1 MSNKTTYTVRM
12 AKATT
17 EDVESAM
24 KVATIIEGLHKGQ
37 HPGDADFFDEDDS
50 EHLRALHDSL
60 IAATANAGGGLFR
73 VAAGMHTLLDS
84 GILDPDDECLA
95 LHPRLQPIVWEA
107 PSAEIDQ
114 ALKAVDSPGATTDE
128 LRAAARTLR
137 AEVLLRWEQRTA
149 LSFRLQDLR
158 NAVVAAGIDDQSPLY
173 QRLHDLT
180 ATAEAWM
187 HPGTLDEA
195 INARFANLMAADGPQ
210 PFWIGVDLASAPDI
224 HAEGVVDGE
233 GKILEVREVPHD

>member
-37 HPGDADFFDEDDS
+37 HPGDADFFDEDDT
-50 EHLRALHDSL
+50 EHLRLALGHL
-60 IAATANAGGGLFR
+60 ISATSNASGGLFR
-73 VAAGMHTLLDS
+73 VAAGMHTLLGS
-84 GILDPDDECLA
+84 GILDPDDDCLA
-95 LHPRLQPIVWEA
+95 LHPRLQPVVWEA
-107 PSAEIDQ
+107 PSEDIDK
-114 ALKAVDSPGATTDE
+114 ALNAVDDVEASADL
-128 LRAAARTLR
+128 LRGSLRILR

-158 NAVVAAGIDDQSPLY
+158 DAVAVAGIDDQSPLY

-187 HPGTLDEA
+187 HPGTLDDA
-195 INARFANLMAADGPQ
+195 INARFTNLMAAVGSEPA
-210 PFWIGVDLASAPDI
+210 WIGVDLASGPDI
-224 HAEGVVDGE
+224 QVER
-233 GKILEVREVPHD
+233 EVRHD